1 MWQPSYAIFQTR
13 KHNKYTQPAGSAV
26 ASAWRVATMLDMKK
40 AWVRLRDLPDDLIQ
54 GMPEHVRST
63 FVAARRHRFEVEM
76 LCAGAKIRG
85 HRRARRRFVL
95 VADDLGR
102 ADSGGPLNFDLEALA
117 EDVRGAPRLF
127 VVSTSLNTDIYAA
140 AYESAVEDL
149 KSGHDVALVVETR
162 AAFAEAWARTLAA
175 LQNGGVPT
183 LAPGPST
190 STSERRGSMTRWRL
204 PSG

>member
-1 MWQPSYAIFQTR
+1 MPC
-13 KHNKYTQPAGSAV
+13 
-26 ASAWRVATMLDMKK
+26 MKR
-40 AWVRLRDLPDDLIQ
+40 AWVRFRDLPDDLIQ
-54 GMPEHVRST
+54 GMPEYVRSM

-76 LCAGAKIRG
+76 LCAGAKVRG
-85 HRRARRRFVL
+85 HRRAHRRFVL

-117 EDVRGAPRLF
+117 GDARAAPRLF
-127 VVSTSLNTDIYAA
+127 VVSTSPNAGVHAA

-149 KSGHDVALVVETR
+149 KSGHDVALVIETR

-183 LAPGPST
+183 LALGPIRPASD
-190 STSERRGSMTRWRL
+190 RRASAIRWRL
-204 PSG
+204 PTA

>member
-1 MWQPSYAIFQTR
+1 MP
-13 KHNKYTQPAGSAV
+13 V
-26 ASAWRVATMLDMKK
+26 MKR
-40 AWVRLRDLPDDLIQ
+40 AWVRFRDLPDDLIQ

-85 HRRARRRFVL
+85 RRRARRRFVL

-102 ADSGGPLNFDLEALA
+102 TDAGGPLNFDLEALA

-127 VVSTSLNTDIYAA
+127 VVSTSLNAHIYAA

-149 KSGHDVALVVETR
+149 KNGHDVALVVETR
-162 AAFAEAWARTLAA
+162 AAFAKAWARTLAA
-175 LQNGGVPT
+175 LQNGGV
-183 LAPGPST
+183 LAPALSPNISGALC
-190 STSERRGSMTRWRL
+190 RRP